1 MGGTIGGR
9 TASEMPGLDIAE
21 QRSWDNF
28 LEAALRVYGT
38 LNKLLNERHGLSLL
52 DVRLLDI
59 LDRSETGAARMGEL
73 AGQLQSLPSRVTRQ
87 IHRLERLGL
96 VRRQPSP
103 HDGRGVLAGITDV
116 GRTAIAEAT
125 FTYAEAVRQRFLL
138 PLTRSQISSLGEN
151 CRRISSALQSD
162 GVNGRVRNSRGA
174 TPA

>member
-38 LNKLLNERHGLSLL
+38 LNKLLTERHGLSLL

-162 GVNGRVRNSRGA
+162 GVNGRVRSGRGA
-174 TPA
+174 APA

>member
-38 LNKLLNERHGLSLL
+38 LNKLLAERHGLTLP

-59 LDRSETGAARMGEL
+59 LRSSETGAARMGEL

-96 VRRQPSP
+96 VRREASP

-116 GRTAIAEAT
+116 GRVAIDEAM

-138 PLTRSQISSLGEN
+138 PLTRSQMAALGEN

-162 GVNGRVRNSRGA
+162 GANRRGRSSRGA
-174 TPA
+174 APA

>member
-38 LNKLLNERHGLSLL
+38 LNKLLTERHGLSLL

>member
-38 LNKLLNERHGLSLL
+38 LNKLLTERHGLSLL

-125 FTYAEAVRQRFLL
+125 FTYAEAVRQRFLV

-162 GVNGRVRNSRGA
+162 GVNGRVRNRRGA
-174 TPA
+174 APA